1 MNSWAVILL
10 AIFGLTK
17 LAATCNDAVCGSIV
31 SKCTLLQSC
40 NCTIEEGSGE
50 CSCCQRC
57 HSCLEPLYT
66 ECCSC
71 FEGFCPQR
79 NVTLSTLDSTV
90 FDLEDRLPELWDAL
104 LEGEDERWNKVV
116 FPVELHPSLV
126 VNQRLLQASDKA
138 KEGDE
143 QGRGLLQNADDD
155 FHQYA
160 VIDKMLDEGAL
171 GFAANHSSFNHT
183 SIFAN
188 LLKKQDSM

>member
-126 VNQRLLQASDKA
+126 VNQKLLQAGDKA
-138 KEGDE
+138 KEGDAE

-155 FHQYA
+155 FHQCA
-160 VIDKMLDEGAL
+160 VMDKMLDEGAL
-171 GFAANHSSFNHT
+171 GFAANHSSFNH
-183 SIFAN
+183 IFAN
-188 LLKKQDSM
+188 LLKKQDSI

>member
-1 MNSWAVILL
+1 MHGSASGATAVAAALTALLLLWAGC
-10 AIFGLTK
+10 AC
-17 LAATCNDAVCGSIV
+17 ACNDAVCGSIV

-126 VNQRLLQASDKA
+126 VNQKLLEKGQRQ
-138 KEGDE
+138 EGTE
-143 QGRGLLQNADDD
+143 QGRKRLTR
-155 FHQYA
+155 
-160 VIDKMLDEGAL
+160 EC
-171 GFAANHSSFNHT
+171 
-183 SIFAN
+183 
-188 LLKKQDSM
+188 

>member
-1 MNSWAVILL
+1 MHGSASWAAAAALTTLL
-10 AIFGLTK
+10 LLFAGC
-17 LAATCNDAVCGSIV
+17 ACACNDAVCGSIV

-79 NVTLSTLDSTV
+79 NVTLPTQDSTV

-126 VNQRLLQASDKA
+126 VNQKLLQASDKA

-143 QGRGLLQNADDD
+143 QGRG
-155 FHQYA
+155 
-160 VIDKMLDEGAL
+160 
-171 GFAANHSSFNHT
+171 
-183 SIFAN
+183 
-188 LLKKQDSM
+188 